1 MFLYPHRVSC
11 GKLVKFLQYGFVKP
25 LTNTVCLRR
34 HRLGFSV
41 VNVVDCQMKN
51 QSRLTPLIS
60 GDRTCLYQTA
70 QLDAV
75 LDYMAWQA
83 AGFLTAKEHI
93 MIVGILRRGAPLAE
107 MLHARLMRNFKLAKM
122 GLMNLQIKR
131 YADDLTLLH
140 PETKLTENNQY
151 ASLDLTNITVLV
163 VDDVMYHGHSM
174 LRAVEYLARK
184 QATEIRTAVL
194 VDRGANKL
202 PVRID
207 IAGVRLDVA
216 PTDIIEC
223 NVPPYETEFK
233 IDLLKPTIN

>member
-1 MFLYPHRVSC
+1 M
-11 GKLVKFLQYGFVKP
+11 
-25 LTNTVCLRR
+25 NI
-34 HRLGFSV
+34 
-41 VNVVDCQMKN
+41 KN
-51 QSRLTPLIS
+51 KESIETDPLIS
-60 GDRTCLYQTA
+60 GDRTCLYQNA

>member
-1 MFLYPHRVSC
+1 MEFPPF
-11 GKLVKFLQYGFVKP
+11 GE
-25 LTNTVCLRR
+25 
-34 HRLGFSV
+34 
-41 VNVVDCQMKN
+41 
-51 QSRLTPLIS
+51 
-60 GDRTCLYQTA
+60 RTCLYHSA

-75 LDYMAWQA
+75 LDHMAWQA
-83 AGFLTAKEHI
+83 AGFLTAKQHI

-107 MLHARLMRNFKLAKM
+107 MLHERLMRNFKLVKM
-122 GLMNLQIKR
+122 DLMYLQIKR
-131 YADDLTLLH
+131 YADDLTLLY
-140 PETKLTENNQY
+140 PETKLTEDHQY
-151 ASLDLTNITVLV
+151 ASLDLANTTVLV